1 MVHELVKCR
10 EEVQLALDILASR
23 LKLGN
28 IWDHLE
34 HFLENS
40 GHRVPQAVLDMVDAL
55 VFDED
60 VHEAIVFRLK
70 SFLHSL
76 N

>member
-1 MVHELVKCR
+1 MVHELVKGR

-28 IWDHLE
+28 VWDHLE
-34 HFLENS
+34 HFLEDS

-55 VFDED
+55 VLDKH

-70 SFLHSL
+70 SFLHL
-76 N
+76 FN